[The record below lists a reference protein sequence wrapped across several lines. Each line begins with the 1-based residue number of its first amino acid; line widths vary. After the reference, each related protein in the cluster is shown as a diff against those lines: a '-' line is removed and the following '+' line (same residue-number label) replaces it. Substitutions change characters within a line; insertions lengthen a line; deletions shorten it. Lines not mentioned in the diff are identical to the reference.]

1 LPSNNRVLI
10 IGIDSLEIN
19 IINNLISSKAS
30 KGFSFFFES
39 GSSIPLR
46 STFPPDTL
54 LAWPTIYT
62 GLLPQRFGL
71 KPEPESPLAL
81 RVNSYLI
88 RNKLLGRTFWDIA
101 SKNDKKVCIVN
112 PIFAY
117 PPWKVNGLMV
127 TGPSFG
133 LKGPTI
139 SQPTRDDLLCYRLGT
154 YGRTPL
160 LPHEY
165 KETLREAVEQLKSV
179 LSLAYKLFNEDLYDI
194 MFVADYTLDRIQH
207 YYWRYCDPEDPLR
220 PKFMNTFKDI
230 IINYYRTLD
239 CIIWKFIDRFSD
251 DYIVI
256 VLGDHGHS
264 RRPLRLVSID
274 KLLNPKVQDRYR
286 YAELFKHL
294 AMLFAYYARIDN
306 LSFWFIRKMQGR
318 GFLGRLMTRKDSNII
333 IKHVIR
339 SIGEFGLKEFVGLKL
354 YDSNKSKESIDKIKK
369 ILINS
374 GLAETAFTPHEYYDV
389 AELLEFEA
397 DLYVKLKE
405 IGNLQSSNSFLTLP
419 NFTRRIISGGH
430 SMFSVFLA
438 YDSRKRIYF
447 KAPFMRV
454 QDVAPSILSITGLR
468 SEIKFD
474 GLNMIHY
481 E

>member
-1 LPSNNRVLI
+1 MPSNNRVLM
-10 IGIDSLEIN
+10 IGVDSLEIN
-19 IINNLISSKAS
+19 ILNDLISNKAS

-54 LAWPTIYT
+54 LAWPAIYT

-81 RVNSYLI
+81 RINSYLI

-101 SKNDKKVCIVN
+101 SKSGKKVCIVN

-133 LKGPTI
+133 LKGPTK
-139 SQPTRDDLLCYRLGT
+139 SQPTRDDLLRYRLGT

-165 KETLREAVEQLKSV
+165 KETLREAVEQLKGV
-179 LSLAYKLFNEDLYDI
+179 FSLAYKLFNEDLYDI

-207 YYWRYCDPEDPLR
+207 YYWRYCDPKDPLY
-220 PKFMNTFKDI
+220 PKFMNTFKDT
-230 IINYYRTLD
+230 IINYYRILD
-239 CIIWKFIDRFSD
+239 SIIWKFINRFSD
-251 DYIVI
+251 DYTVI
-256 VLGDHGHS
+256 VLGDHGHC

-274 KLLNPKVQDRYR
+274 KFLNPKVQNKYR
-286 YAELFKHL
+286 YVELFKHL

-306 LSFWFIRKMQGR
+306 LSYWFIRKTQER
-318 GFLGRLMTRKDSNII
+318 GFLGKLVTKKDFSITI
-333 IKHVIR
+333 EHTIQSIK
-339 SIGEFGLKEFVGLKL
+339 EFGLKEFIGLKL
-354 YDSNKSKESIDKIKK
+354 HDNNKSKEFIDKIKK
-369 ILINS
+369 ILMNS
-374 GLAETAFTPHEYYDV
+374 GLAEIAFTPYEYYDV
-389 AELLEFEA
+389 SEPLEFEA

-438 YDSRKRIYF
+438 YDSRKGISF
-447 KAPFMRV
+447 KAPLMRV
-454 QDVAPSILSITGLR
+454 QDVAPSILSIAGLR

-474 GLNMIHY
+474 GLNMIHH

>member
-1 LPSNNRVLI
+1 MPSNNKVLI
-10 IGIDSLEIN
+10 IGIDSLETKFID
-19 IINNLISSKAS
+19 NLINSKAS
-30 KGFSFFFES
+30 KGFSYFFEG

-81 RVNSYLI
+81 KVNSYLI
-88 RNKLLGRTFWDIA
+88 RNKLLDKTFWDIA
-101 SKNDKKVCIVN
+101 SKSDKRVCIVN

-133 LKGPTI
+133 LEGPTM
-139 SQPTRDDLLCYRLGT
+139 SQPIRDDLLCYKLGT

-165 KETLREAVEQLKSV
+165 KETLREAVEQLKRIF
-179 LSLAYKLFNEDLYDI
+179 SLAYKLFNEDSYDI

-207 YYWRYCDPEDPLR
+207 YYWRYCDQEDPLH
-220 PKFMNTFKDI
+220 PKFMNSFKDV
-230 IINYYRTLD
+230 IINYYRALD
-239 CIIWKFIDRFSD
+239 TIIWKFIDKFSD
-251 DYIVI
+251 EYTVI
-256 VLGDHGHS
+256 VFGDHGHS
-264 RRPLRLVSID
+264 RRPLRLISID
-274 KLLNPKVQDRYR
+274 KLLNPEVQNKYR

-294 AMLFAYYARIDN
+294 AMLFAYYVRIDN
-306 LSFWFIRKMQGR
+306 LSYWFIKKMQEKAL
-318 GFLGRLMTRKDSNII
+318 LGKLMTRKNSNMII
-333 IKHVIR
+333 EHVVR

-354 YDSNKSKESIDKIKK
+354 IDNNKSKELIDKIKK
-369 ILINS
+369 ILMGS
-374 GLAETAFTPHEYYDV
+374 GLAEAAFTPCEYYDV
-389 AELLEFEA
+389 SEPLKFEA
-397 DLYVKLKE
+397 DLFVKLKE
-405 IGNLQSSNSFLTLP
+405 IGNLQSANSFLTLP
-419 NFTRRIISGGH
+419 NFTRRIVSGGH
-430 SMFSVFLA
+430 SMYSVFLT
-438 YDSRKRIYF
+438 YDPRKKICF
-447 KAPFMRV
+447 KTPFMRV
-454 QDVAPSILSITGLR
+454 QDVAPSILSILGLK

-474 GLNMIHY
+474 GLNVIYY

>member
-1 LPSNNRVLI
+1 LPSNSRVLI
-10 IGIDSLEIN
+10 IGIDSLETKF
-19 IINNLISSKAS
+19 INNLINSKAS
-30 KGFSFFFES
+30 KGFSYFFEG

-71 KPEPESPLAL
+71 KPEPENLLAL
-81 RVNSYLI
+81 KINSYLI
-88 RNKLLGRTFWDIA
+88 RNKLLNKTFWDIA
-101 SKNDKKVCIVN
+101 SKCDKRVCIVN

-133 LKGPTI
+133 LNGSTM

-165 KETLREAVEQLKSV
+165 KETLREAVEQLKRIF
-179 LSLAYKLFNEDLYDI
+179 SLAYKLFNEDSYDI

-207 YYWRYCDPEDPLR
+207 YYWRYCDPEDPLH
-220 PKFMNTFKDI
+220 PKFMNTFKDAI
-230 IINYYRTLD
+230 VNYYRVLD
-239 CIIWKFIDRFSD
+239 TIIWRFIDRFSD
-251 DYIVI
+251 DYTVI
-256 VLGDHGHS
+256 VFGDHGHT
-264 RRPLRLVSID
+264 RRPLRLISIE
-274 KLLNPKVQDRYR
+274 KLLNPRIRGKYR
-286 YAELFKHL
+286 HAELFKHL
-294 AMLFAYYARIDN
+294 AMLFAYYARIGN
-306 LSFWFIRKMQGR
+306 LSYWLIKKMQENGL
-318 GFLGRLMTRKDSNII
+318 LGRLMVK
-333 IKHVIR
+333 KHFDTTNKQAVR

-354 YDSNKSKESIDKIKK
+354 PDGNKSEGFIDKIKK
-369 ILINS
+369 ILTSS
-374 GLAETAFTPHEYYDV
+374 GLAEVAFTPREYYGI
-389 AELLEFEA
+389 AESQEFEA
-397 DLYVKLKE
+397 DLFVKLKE
-405 IGNLQSSNSFLTLP
+405 IGNMQSSNSFFMLP

-430 SMFSVFLA
+430 SMFSVLLV
-438 YDSRKRIYF
+438 YNSGKKILF
-447 KAPFMRV
+447 KTSFMRV
-454 QDVAPSILSITGLR
+454 QDVAPSILSIAGLR

-474 GLNMIHY
+474 GLNVICH

>member
-19 IINNLISSKAS
+19 FINSLVSNKAS

-39 GSSIPLR
+39 GSLIPLR

-54 LAWPTIYT
+54 LAWPAIYT

-81 RVNSYLI
+81 RINSYII
-88 RNKLLGRTFWDIA
+88 RNRLLGRTFWDIA
-101 SKNDKKVCIVN
+101 SKNGKKVCIVN
-112 PIFAY
+112 PIFVY

-133 LKGPTI
+133 LKGPTM
-139 SQPTRDDLLCYRLGT
+139 SQPTRDDLLRYRLGT

-165 KETLREAVEQLKSV
+165 KETLREAVEQMKSV
-179 LSLAYKLFNEDLYDI
+179 FSLAYKLFNEDLYEI

-207 YYWRYCDPEDPLR
+207 YYWRYCDPKDPLY
-220 PKFMNTFKDI
+220 PKFMNTFKDTI
-230 IINYYRTLD
+230 VNYYRILD
-239 CIIWKFIDRFSD
+239 FIIWKFIDRFSD
-251 DYIVI
+251 DYTVI

-264 RRPLRLVSID
+264 RRPLKLISID
-274 KLLNPKVQDRYR
+274 KLLNPKVKDRRR
-286 YAELFKHL
+286 YAELFKYL
-294 AMLFAYYARIDN
+294 AMLFAYYTRMDN
-306 LSFWFIRKMQGR
+306 LSYGFIRKMQEKGL
-318 GFLGRLMTRKDSNII
+318 LGNLMTRKDSNII
-333 IKHVIR
+333 IGHVIR

-354 YDSNKSKESIDKIKK
+354 RDSSKSKEFIDKIKK
-369 ILINS
+369 ILTNS
-374 GLAETAFTPHEYYDV
+374 GFAETAFTPYEYYDI
-389 AELLEFEA
+389 AEPLEFEA

-405 IGNLQSSNSFLTLP
+405 FGNLQSSNSFLTLP

-438 YDSRKRIYF
+438 HDSRKRIYF

-454 QDVAPSILSITGLR
+454 QDVAPSILSTAGLR

-474 GLNMIHY
+474 GLNMIRH